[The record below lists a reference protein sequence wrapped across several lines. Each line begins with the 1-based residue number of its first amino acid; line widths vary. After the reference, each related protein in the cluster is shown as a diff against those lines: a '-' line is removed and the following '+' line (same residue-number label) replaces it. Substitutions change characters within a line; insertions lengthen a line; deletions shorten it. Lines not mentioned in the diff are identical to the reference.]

1 MKLAYQQKVLDNIS
15 AMEKRLGIIMDVA
28 QGNRV
33 LTNDEILKLV
43 KEVKHLSDSNKAIIE
58 IVPTQ

>member
-1 MKLAYQQKVLDNIS
+1 
-15 AMEKRLGIIMDVA
+15 MEKRLGIIMDVA